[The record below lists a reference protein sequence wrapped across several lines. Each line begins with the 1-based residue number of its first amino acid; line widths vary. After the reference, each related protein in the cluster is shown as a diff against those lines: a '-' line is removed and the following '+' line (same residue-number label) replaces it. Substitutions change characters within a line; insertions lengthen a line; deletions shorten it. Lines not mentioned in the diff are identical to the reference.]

1 MKKYGKKKTLLDN
14 KLNPIRFF
22 VLPKKASRKFR
33 DAFFILFIFS
43 FYFAV
48 KTDTNTQLPSLYN
61 NKMSISDLEKKLN
74 KVESLAL
81 TSILGRLLYAPH
93 RYVFAQ
99 FIHKIYFKLT
109 KKGVFATA
117 KTFFGYP
124 LSMPLPAATD
134 IYLTGGKTHDSEIRL
149 ARFLIQTFSDTKN
162 RHFLDIGAHI
172 GYFSALVSIL
182 LQNKGQVIAIE
193 AARGTAELLEK
204 NLKNLDNAMTIHAAA
219 TEKDGENLVFYEFPV
234 LYSEYNSSHI
244 QQFENERWF
253 AKFKPEK
260 VTVKGITVDSL
271 VEKFDLKN
279 PIIKID
285 AEGAEALV
293 VAGTRQTL
301 MEQSPIVIIEYL
313 REKNEGHQRAFELLV
328 AAGYV
333 SHTIDNQGLLRGVT
347 DGKSYFETYDIDSD
361 NFVFVKKEV

>member
-1 MKKYGKKKTLLDN
+1 LGNKIDSLSCLKKRLENFETL
-14 KLNPIRFF
+14 FSYYSF
-22 VLPKKASRKFR
+22 
-33 DAFFILFIFS
+33 FS

-48 KTDTNTQLPSLYN
+48 KTDTNTQSPSLYN
-61 NKMSISDLEKKLN
+61 NKMSISDLGKKLD
-74 KVESLAL
+74 KVESLAQ
-81 TSILGRLLYAPH
+81 TSILGRLLHAPH

-162 RHFLDIGAHI
+162 RHFLDIGA
-172 GYFSALVSIL
+172 VSIL

-333 SHTIDNQGLLRGVT
+333 SHAIDNQGLLRGVT

-361 NFVFVKKEV
+361 NFVFVKKEG